1 MARTAAFSIAAA
13 LAFIVVACAPG
24 EISGWGSAMGVDT
37 YTIIGEGGCPDA
49 EGTDCVTIDVPGD
62 SLPPEEG
69 GCWVTGIGTFGK
81 GATRDS
87 FGGNAMTMKDGSVRG
102 EWQHVDHFDVT
113 GAQKNGQNLFHGQV
127 EFIHCARYP
136 TLSGPEV
143 PKADPNYATWGGHG
157 RYNGV
162 DGYSFVVE
170 AFDHGEGG
178 IFFDRY
184 TITVRDPSGAVVL
197 AADGASSNDINNGN
211 RDTSCR
217 DDAAITTAELD
228 WVREMGCLSG
238 GNLQIHPPNAGHP
251 Y

>member
-1 MARTAAFSIAAA
+1 MTRTTAFALAAA
-13 LAFIVVACAPG
+13 VALWVAACAPG
-24 EISGWGSAMGVDT
+24 EISGSESDVGTDVFN
-37 YTIIGEGGCPDA
+37 ILGEGSCPDA
-49 EGTDCVTIDVPGD
+49 EGTGCVTIDTPDD

-81 GATRDS
+81 GDSRDS
-87 FGGNAMTMKDGSVRG
+87 FGGNAMTMRDGSVRG

-113 GAQKNGQNLFHGQV
+113 GAQRNGQNLFHGQV
-127 EFIHCARYP
+127 EYIHCEKYP

-143 PKADPNYATWGGHG
+143 PVAEPNYATWGGHG

-162 DGYSFVVE
+162 DGYSFEVE

-178 IFFDRY
+178 IFLDRY
-184 TITVRDPSGAVVL
+184 IIKVRDPSGAIVL
-197 AADGASSNDINNGN
+197 EADGAATNGINNGT

-217 DDAAITTAELD
+217 DDDAITTAELD
-228 WVREMGCLSG
+228 WVKEMGCLSG